1 MLTKFETKSNRVK
14 GLAFHPRRPWV
25 LASLHNGVVQLWD
38 YRMGTLLERF
48 DEHDGPV
55 RGVCF
60 HQVQPMFVTGGD
72 DYKIRVWNY
81 KLRRCLFSL
90 LGHLDYIRTVQFHPE
105 HPWIVS
111 ASDDQTIRIWNWQ
124 TRACVSVLT
133 GHNHYVMCAQFHNK
147 DDLVLSASLDQTV
160 RVWDISGLRKKLL
173 PNTLTPEERA
183 APTAPPEPALAGG
196 GSLSSK
202 LGKAMPN
209 VKVEDLFGGND
220 ATVKYVL
227 EGHDRGVNWA
237 SFHHTLPLIV
247 SGADDR
253 QVKLWRM
260 NETKA
265 WEVDTLRGH
274 INNVSCALFHPKQE
288 LIISNSE
295 DKSIRVWDMSKR
307 QGVQTFRREHD
318 RFWILAAHQDSNL
331 LAAGHDGGMI
341 VFKLERERPAYTPLS
356 NGVLFL
362 KDRYVR
368 MHEYSSS
375 KDTPLMSIRRASSSG
390 SSVARSVHYNEQE
403 SMLLV
408 SLDAEGGSYEL
419 YQVTRDGQGAE
430 SVSTECKRGLGT
442 SACFVARQRF
452 AVLDKNRQILIKNFQ
467 NEVTKKC
474 APPHPTTDWLFPA
487 GTGSLLL
494 RSEER
499 ISLYDIQQRKAI
511 AEVSAPVGK
520 SGKRPAPSL
529 SGRCAPP
536 ERVPSPTPA
545 FAECRTRGTR
555 QRAVLPPTHAHREP
569 SRRPRHLSASR
580 IDR

>member
-1 MLTKFETKSNRVK
+1 M
-14 GLAFHPRRPWV
+14 
-25 LASLHNGVVQLWD
+25 
-38 YRMGTLLERF
+38 
-48 DEHDGPV
+48 
-55 RGVCF
+55 
-60 HQVQPMFVTGGD
+60 
-72 DYKIRVWNY
+72 
-81 KLRRCLFSL
+81 
-90 LGHLDYIRTVQFHPE
+90 
-105 HPWIVS
+105 
-111 ASDDQTIRIWNWQ
+111 
-124 TRACVSVLT
+124 
-133 GHNHYVMCAQFHNK
+133 
-147 DDLVLSASLDQTV
+147 
-160 RVWDISGLRKKLL
+160 
-173 PNTLTPEERA
+173 
-183 APTAPPEPALAGG
+183 
-196 GSLSSK
+196 
-202 LGKAMPN
+202 
-209 VKVEDLFGGND
+209 
-220 ATVKYVL
+220 L

-237 SFHHTLPLIV
+237 SFHHALPLIV

-341 VFKLERERPAYTPLS
+341 VFKLERERPAYTPLG

-368 MHEYSSS
+368 MYEYGSG
-375 KDTPLMSIRRASSSG
+375 KETPLMSIRRGSSSG

-419 YQVTRDGQGAE
+419 YQVTRDGQGSE

-474 APPHPTTDWLFPA
+474 APPHPSTDWLFPA

-520 SGKRPAPSL
+520 SGKHRAPTRH
-529 SGRCAPP
+529 GRRILMRACLFSWPLWPSAACAPRLRASF
-536 ERVPSPTPA
+536 ELDYPS
-545 FAECRTRGTR
+545 C
-555 QRAVLPPTHAHREP
+555 
-569 SRRPRHLSASR
+569 PRSTAPR
-580 IDR
+580 